1 MEAIKNTDIGYTE
14 STKMEFDNSGVVL
27 KFDIAKVDE
36 FKSAVII
43 RRLDTNTPCVAV
55 WCHEYENACS
65 LEVFRLLC
73 QDYFEGIYSDTI
85 EDIKYRWDIDDN
97 DDIFAEHILNRVAR
111 AVEVIRELD
120 LDDDTLTDMYKETFD
135 CDPLEDY

>member
-1 MEAIKNTDIGYTE
+1 MGTIKNTDIGYTE
-14 STKMEFDNSGVVL
+14 STKMEFNNSGVVL

-55 WCHEYENACS
+55 WCHEYENAYS

-73 QDYFEGIYSDTI
+73 QDYFEGIFSNTI
-85 EDIKYRWDIDDN
+85 DDIKFRWDIDDN

-120 LDDDTLTDMYKETFD
+120 LDEDILTDMYKETFD
-135 CDPLEDY
+135 CDPMED